1 MKRLLVIGAA
11 ALLGA
16 CGGQVV
22 HAPAPIGDLV
32 KPGTAPWLTVA
43 GGEDKLE
50 VRGLD
55 HKLFLDPSPELAA
68 AVQSQLG
75 AQLQSSYFQD
85 LVITCSSLDTSLRV
99 DEKKAPDELQL
110 QMNLHCGIWAHGFD
124 SKHDYQ
130 VHVSVAVPGG
140 ATDQSYAQSLPTLLA
155 DGSND
160 MAGQLRADLQKFAS
174 TQR

>member
-11 ALLGA
+11 ALLSA

-32 KPGTAPWLTVA
+32 KPGTPPWLTVT

-55 HKLFLDPSPELAA
+55 HKLLLEPAPELAT

-75 AQLQSSYFQD
+75 TQVLHSYFQG
-85 LVITCSSLDTSLRV
+85 LVVTCSSLAATLHV
-99 DEKKAPDELQL
+99 DEKKAPGELQL
-110 QMNLHCGIWAHGFD
+110 EMSLHCGIWARGFD
-124 SKHDYQ
+124 ADHDYT
-130 VHVSVAVPGG
+130 VHVSAAVSDGDG
-140 ATDQSYAQSLPTLLA
+140 DQGYARALPVLLA
-155 DGSND
+155 NGAND
-160 MAGQLRADLQKFAS
+160 VAAQLRSDLQKFAN
-174 TQR
+174 TPR